1 MVDGLPAKPLNIAK
15 NVLVIGYGS
24 IGKRHVD
31 NLLKLRQIDQII
43 VCSNHIESFQN
54 HPEREKLKIVRSL
67 DELSPIMS
75 DGRQFDFAIIAN
87 ETYRHIETAN
97 TLVESGINLF
107 IEKPLA
113 DSVTKAISLKKKIAE
128 KSNTKIF
135 VAYNFRFLGAIQ
147 YIKNKISSGVIG
159 SLYFAEIE
167 VGQYLPSW
175 RPMSDYRESY
185 SARKDKGGG
194 VALDLSHEIDYMR
207 YLFGGPVSWKIMK
220 SKVSDLEID
229 SEDLFEGIYR
239 FSRGIICSVHMDY
252 IRHNEKRVINIV
264 GSKGTLECDF
274 INKYIKIQKNNGEI
288 LLIEDAHLFDVG
300 ESYKSELNHF
310 IECIEK
316 DKTLQITLDDGI
328 EVLKL
333 IEDDHV

>member
-1 MVDGLPAKPLNIAK
+1 M

-24 IGKRHVD
+24 IGKRHVN

-43 VCSNHIESFQN
+43 VCSNHHDSFQN
-54 HPEREKLKIVRSL
+54 HPEKERLKLVRSL
-67 DELSPIMS
+67 EELSPIMS
-75 DGRQFDFAIIAN
+75 NGRQLDFAIVAN
-87 ETYRHIETAN
+87 ETYKHIETAN
-97 TLVESGINLF
+97 VLANSGVHLF
-107 IEKPLA
+107 IEKPI
-113 DSVTKAISLKKKIAE
+113 SESITKAISLKKTAE
-128 KSNTKIF
+128 NNNIKIF
-135 VAYNFRFLGAIQ
+135 VAYNFRFLEALQ
-147 YIKNKISSGVIG
+147 YIKNQSSSGIIG

-175 RPMSDYRESY
+175 RPLGDYRESY

-194 VALDLSHEIDYMR
+194 VALDLSHEVDYMR
-207 YLFGGPVSWKIMK
+207 YLFGDPVSWKIMK

-229 SEDLFEGIYR
+229 SEDLFKGIYR
-239 FSRGIICSVHMDY
+239 FSNGFLCSVHSDY
-252 IRHNEKRVINIV
+252 IRHNKKRGINVV

-274 INKYIKIQKNNGEI
+274 IKKYIKIQKDSGEI
-288 LLIEDAHLFDVG
+288 SLIEDAHLFDVD

-316 DKTLQITLDDGI
+316 DKTPQITLDDGI

-333 IEDDHV
+333 IEGDHV